1 MKKASKILKW
11 FALLVVVVLVGLQ
24 FVRPA
29 RTNPAV
35 DQSQT
40 IHARLQVN
48 PQVAAILDRSCQDCH
63 SNTTRWPWYS
73 NVAPVSWFVI
83 DHVNHG
89 RSHLNLSEWG
99 SLDNRQ
105 AGKKLEEMCEEVE
118 DGAMPL
124 AVLHKHPLERE
135 AFARRMSRHFATG
148 QLLSAHGSLTAKV
161 QMLRA

>member
-1 MKKASKILKW
+1 MKKALKILKW
-11 FALLVVVVLVGLQ
+11 FALVVVVVLIGLQ

-29 RTNPAV
+29 RTNPPV
-35 DQSQT
+35 DPSQT
-40 IHARLQVN
+40 IHARLQVT

-89 RSHLNLSEWG
+89 RSHLNFSEWG
-99 SLDNRQ
+99 RLDNRQ
-105 AGKKLEEMCEEVE
+105 AVKKLEEMCEEVE

-124 AVLHKHPLERE
+124 PSYTYIHWSAKLSPEDVKTLCEWTAAER
-135 AFARRMSRHFATG
+135 ARIASP
-148 QLLSAHGSLTAKV
+148 
-161 QMLRA
+161 

>member
-1 MKKASKILKW
+1 VKRASKILKLL
-11 FALLVVVVLVGLQ
+11 ALVVVVVLIGLQ

-29 RTNPAV
+29 RTNPAA
-35 DQSQT
+35 DPSQS
-40 IHARLQVN
+40 IHARQQVS

-99 SLDNRQ
+99 SLDNRK
-105 AGKKLEEMCEEVE
+105 ASKKLEEICEEVQ
-118 DGAMPL
+118 DGEMPL
-124 AVLHKHPLERE
+124 ASYTYIHW
-135 AFARRMSRHFATG
+135 S
-148 QLLSAHGSLTAKV
+148 AKV
-161 QMLRA
+161 SPEDVKTLCEWTAAERARIAR

>member
-1 MKKASKILKW
+1 MKKVLKFLKW
-11 FALLVVVVLVGLQ
+11 VALVVVVVLIGLQ

-40 IHARLQVN
+40 IHARLLVN

-63 SNTTRWPWYS
+63 SNSTRWPWYS
-73 NVAPVSWFVI
+73 NVAPVSWIVI
-83 DHVNHG
+83 DDVNQG

-99 SLDNRQ
+99 SLDNRK
-105 AGKKLEEMCEEVE
+105 AEKKLEEICEEVE

-124 AVLHKHPLERE
+124 PSYTRIHRSAKLSPEDVKTLCEWTAAER
-135 AFARRMSRHFATG
+135 ARIAQR
-148 QLLSAHGSLTAKV
+148 
-161 QMLRA
+161 

>member
-1 MKKASKILKW
+1 MKKALKILKW
-11 FALLVVVVLVGLQ
+11 LALVVVIVLIGLQ

-48 PQVAAILDRSCQDCH
+48 PQVAAIMDRACQDCH
-63 SNTTRWPWYS
+63 SNNTRWPWYS

-83 DHVNHG
+83 DHVNHA
-89 RSHLNLSEWG
+89 RSHLNFSEWG

-105 AGKKLEEMCEEVE
+105 AVKKLEEICEEVQ
-118 DGAMPL
+118 DGLMPL
-124 AVLHKHPLERE
+124 ESYTYIHWSAKLSPEDKKALCEWTAAEE
-135 AFARRMSRHFATG
+135 ARIASR
-148 QLLSAHGSLTAKV
+148 
-161 QMLRA
+161 

>member
-1 MKKASKILKW
+1 VKRAVKILEW
-11 FALLVVVVLVGLQ
+11 LALVAVIVLIGLQ

-48 PQVAAILDRSCQDCH
+48 PQVAAILHRSCQDCH

-83 DHVNHG
+83 DHVNHA
-89 RSHLNLSEWG
+89 RTHLNLSEWG

-105 AGKKLEEMCEEVE
+105 AAKKLEEICEEVE

-124 AVLHKHPLERE
+124 ESYTYIHWSAKLSPEDIKTLCEWTAAER
-135 AFARRMSRHFATG
+135 ARIPSR
-148 QLLSAHGSLTAKV
+148 
-161 QMLRA
+161 

>member
-1 MKKASKILKW
+1 VKKALKILKW
-11 FALLVVVVLVGLQ
+11 LAVAVVVVLIGLQ

-29 RTNPAV
+29 RTNPPV
-35 DQSQT
+35 DPSQT
-40 IHARLQVN
+40 IYARQQVS

-89 RSHLNLSEWG
+89 RSHMNFSEWG

-105 AGKKLEEMCEEVE
+105 SVKKLEEICEEVE
-118 DGAMPL
+118 DGMMPL
-124 AVLHKHPLERE
+124 ASYTRIHWGAK
-135 AFARRMSRHFATG
+135 
-148 QLLSAHGSLTAKV
+148 LSAEDVKTLCEWTTAEGARIGSP
-161 QMLRA
+161 

>member
-1 MKKASKILKW
+1 LKRALKILRW
-11 FALLVVVVLVGLQ
+11 FALAVLVVLIGLQ

-35 DQSQT
+35 DPSQT
-40 IHARLQVN
+40 IHARLQVT

-63 SNTTRWPWYS
+63 SNSTRWPWYS

-89 RSHLNLSEWG
+89 RTQLNLSQWG

-105 AGKKLEEMCEEVE
+105 SVKKLEEMCEEVQ
-118 DGAMPL
+118 DGVMPL
-124 AVLHKHPLERE
+124 ESYTRIHWGAKLGPEDIKTLCEWTAAE
-135 AFARRMSRHFATG
+135 ASRIT
-148 QLLSAHGSLTAKV
+148 V
-161 QMLRA
+161 P